1 MIARMA
7 DVGVRPARTG
17 DADDLARIQAA
28 VWTCVYGDGLP
39 GEVLSAAG
47 SPDAV
52 AQWRAAAGH
61 PPSPRHHVLTAT
73 DGDRVVG
80 FAALT
85 PAGDPDTV
93 PALDGELIALHVD
106 PPAQGAGHGS
116 RLVNAVADVAREDG
130 VRHLHAWLA
139 DAEVALR
146 EFLVASGW
154 AYDGATRELDLT
166 GDGRVLVGQAR
177 LRTALVEP

>member
-1 MIARMA
+1 MA

-17 DADDLARIQAA
+17 DAEDLARIQVA

-39 GEVLSAAG
+39 GEVLAAAG
-47 SPDAV
+47 SAAAV

-61 PPSPRHHVLTAT
+61 PPSARHHVLTAT

-93 PALDGELIALHVD
+93 PAVDGELIALHVD

-116 RLVNAVADVAREDG
+116 RLVNAAADVARDDG
-130 VRHLHAWLA
+130 VQHLHAWLA
-139 DAEVALR
+139 DGEVALR
-146 EFLVASGW
+146 EFLVAAGW
-154 AYDGATRELDLT
+154 AHDGAIRELDLT
-166 GDGRVLVGQAR
+166 GDGRQVVGQAR

>member
-1 MIARMA
+1 MA
-7 DVGVRPARTG
+7 DVGVRPARG
-17 DADDLARIQAA
+17 EDAEDLARIQAA
-28 VWTCVYGDGLP
+28 VWTCVHRGGLP
-39 GEVLSAAG
+39 AEVLAAAG

-73 DGDRVVG
+73 AGDRVVG

-85 PAGDPDTV
+85 PAGDPDTL

-106 PPAQGAGHGS
+106 PQVQGAGHGS
-116 RLVNAVADVAREDG
+116 RLVNAVADVARDDG
-130 VRHLHAWLA
+130 VHHLHAWLA

-146 EFLVASGW
+146 KFLVASGW
-154 AYDGATRELDLT
+154 DYDGATRELDLT
-166 GDGRVLVGQAR
+166 GDGQLLVGQAR